1 MASPATN
8 LRSLTR
14 SSRVAQQEVAIV
26 VDVAGESI
34 EIESAGVRSRAR
46 RAASCLLAPE
56 RGDEVLVAI
65 VEGRPAYV
73 LAILEREGS
82 LPSRVELEGDASITT
97 PRGRLSISSGE
108 GIDIVAEKDANVV
121 SNELRVRAVTGHF
134 VVDAIELFSG
144 ALSAHVERAR
154 SVVKTLDTVAERVV
168 ERVQRAYRFVEE
180 VEHVR
185 AERIDYQASKEL
197 TIRAENAVIM
207 ADELVKVDGSQI
219 HVG

>member
-8 LRSLTR
+8 LRTLPARVTR
-14 SSRVAQQEVAIV
+14 QEVAIV
-26 VDVAGESI
+26 VLVDGESI
-34 EIESAGVRSRAR
+34 EIESAGVRSKAR

-56 RGDEVLVAI
+56 LGDEVLVAL

-82 LPSRVELEGDASITT
+82 LPSRVELDGDASITT
-97 PRGRLSISSGE
+97 PHGRLSIASGE
-108 GIDIVAEKDANVV
+108 GLDIVAAKDATVV
-121 SNELRVRAVTGHF
+121 SNELRVRAASGHF
-134 VVDAIELFSG
+134 ILDTLELWSG
-144 ALSAHVERAR
+144 AVATNVERAR
-154 SVVKTLDTVAERVV
+154 SVVKTLDLVAERVV

-180 VEHVR
+180 IEHVR

-197 TIRAENAVIM
+197 TIRAENAVVM
-207 ADELVKVDGSQI
+207 ADELVKVDGAQI